1 MPSPNNPLGITY
13 AQLIQML
20 KDWPEN
26 ASTEYVDDL
35 PEMVQLAELKL
46 YKDLNLDIFDPTDAS
61 FVLTTGSKL
70 VTKPVTLVQLR
81 ELRYAKIVS
90 TSSSAADPVALCLA
104 QATALNPTPLI
115 FNGTLGA
122 APVAISPAAQIIVNE
137 VLDSIGGIS
146 VVIAGNDYAGM
157 PYQETVVTISNT
169 QVTTAGRFGSVASV
183 TVFNGAPGQTL
194 KVGTA
199 AVAASVLGEGDN
211 IEHRSKAFC
220 DAFNSDPSVVGPPRY
235 YNELSQTQWEVV
247 PAADQNYAIPMHY
260 IARPQSIVTTGT
272 SWLGDMVGDL
282 LFYAS
287 LMMGE
292 RFVKA
297 DDRWDDISNDYTT
310 GLQAARMELAE
321 SIRMGNY
328 APFKAT
334 ATKAQ

>member
-13 AQLIQML
+13 TQLLEML
-20 KDWPEN
+20 QEWPEN
-26 ASTEYVDDL
+26 ASAEYVADI
-35 PEMVQLAELKL
+35 PIMVQLAEQKL

-61 FVLTTGSKL
+61 FTLTTGSKL
-70 VTKPVTLVQLR
+70 VTKPATMVQLR

-122 APVAISPAAQIIVNE
+122 APVAISPAAQITVNE

-146 VVIAGNDYAGM
+146 VLIAGNDYAGM

-169 QVTTAGRFGSVASV
+169 QVTTQNRFGSVASI
-183 TVFNGAPGQTL
+183 TVFNGTPSQTL

-220 DAFNSDPSVVGPPRY
+220 DSFNSDPSVVGPPRY

-247 PAADQNYAIPMHY
+247 PAADQDYAIPMHY
-260 IARPQSIVTTGT
+260 IARPQSIVTTNT

-287 LMMGE
+287 LMQGE

-297 DDRWDDISNDYTT
+297 DDRWDDIANDYNT
-310 GLQAARMELAE
+310 GLQSARMELAE

-334 ATKAQ
+334 ATKAP